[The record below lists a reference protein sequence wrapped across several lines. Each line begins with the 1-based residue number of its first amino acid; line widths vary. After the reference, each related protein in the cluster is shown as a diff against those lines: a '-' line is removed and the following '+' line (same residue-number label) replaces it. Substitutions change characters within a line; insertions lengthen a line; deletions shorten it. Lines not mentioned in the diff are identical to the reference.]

1 MTTHFTMLISS
12 AAVIASIGAGRTVA
26 PSAAEPS
33 AAIQGVWRTV
43 EVVVAGAGGRTFK
56 PDATL
61 AIFHGR
67 HYSRVEVHAEQPR
80 PLLSNPADA
89 SADQLRAVWGPFVA
103 EAGTFE
109 MSGSEVI
116 TMRATVAKNPAA
128 MRDGASSVY
137 TFRREGDRLI
147 LTEVRTPA
155 GPSAQPVTVT
165 LTRVE

>member
-1 MTTHFTMLISS
+1 MTTHSKIVISCGALIV
-12 AAVIASIGAGRTVA
+12 AMVTGRTDS
-26 PSAAEPS
+26 PSAAEPN
-33 AAIQGVWRTV
+33 AAVQGVWRTL
-43 EVVVAGAGGRTFK
+43 EVVVRGAAVTYK
-56 PDATL
+56 PAATL

-109 MSGSEVI
+109 VSGSDVI

-137 TFRREGDRLI
+137 KCRREGDKLI

-155 GPSAQPVTVT
+155 GPSAQPITVT